1 MVAWQRVKQQLKI
14 FESSRQGIDP
24 TISLTRIEEKELLNS
39 LDLVFLH
46 NVTNGIALKVP
57 FREGCD
63 NDAKRSGTPCAQES
77 S

>member
-1 MVAWQRVKQQLKI
+1 MNVTMVAWQRVKEQLKI

-46 NVTNGIALKVP
+46 NVT
-57 FREGCD
+57 FM
-63 NDAKRSGTPCAQES
+63 
-77 S
+77 